1 MITSNVSA
9 TSLQYAKLLKR
20 VLNLVASSS
29 VLVHPIP
36 TSGPPARMT
45 DERPLNLVQLVAE
58 FNYCLEH
65 WTNVNVVS
73 VVWNL
78 SHNMV
83 TEN

>member
-36 TSGPPARMT
+36 TSETPARMT

-65 WTNVNVVS
+65 
-73 VVWNL
+73 
-78 SHNMV
+78 
-83 TEN
+83 

>member
-1 MITSNVSA
+1 MSLTTQQSYSWHKMITSNVSA

-36 TSGPPARMT
+36 TSGTPARMT

-65 WTNVNVVS
+65 
-73 VVWNL
+73 
-78 SHNMV
+78 
-83 TEN
+83 